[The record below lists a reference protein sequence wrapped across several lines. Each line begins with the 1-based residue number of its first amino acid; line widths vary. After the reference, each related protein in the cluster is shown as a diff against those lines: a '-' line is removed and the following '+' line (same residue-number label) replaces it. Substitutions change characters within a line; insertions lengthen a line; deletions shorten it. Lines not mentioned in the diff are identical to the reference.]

1 VRTLR
6 IGINPEATTMKRWTR
21 QLVAVAT
28 AATALLVLQAAPA
41 GASETVGSCVFE
53 EILHAEEEGLDLH
66 ALEEREFEEELEKF
80 EEDLEGCLEAPN
92 PILPETNEIIWG
104 GGAFLV
110 LFFFMAKFGFPAVK
124 RAMDARADRIRADLD
139 EADQAK
145 ADAKRVQAEYEAKLA
160 DAKAES
166 NRMIDEARVQAD
178 ELKQELQARAEADI
192 AEMRERAAAELE
204 TGRQQAINDLRSEVS
219 EIALGAA
226 ERVVGASLDRDAQS
240 QLIDAYIDEVASSNG
255 H

>member
-1 VRTLR
+1 
-6 IGINPEATTMKRWTR
+6 MKRWTR
-21 QLVAVAT
+21 KLAVVFTAAVA
-28 AATALLVLQAAPA
+28 LVFVSASSA
-41 GASETVGSCVFE
+41 GASGETVGSCAFEVF
-53 EILHAEEEGLDLH
+53 LHAEEEGMDLH
-66 ALEEREFEEELEKF
+66 AMEEPENEEELLAF
-80 EEDLEGCLEAPN
+80 EEDLEDCIEAPS
-92 PILPETNEIIWG
+92 PIIPEIDEIIWG

-124 RAMDARADRIRADLD
+124 GAMDARADRIRADLD

-145 ADAKRVQAEYEAKLA
+145 ADAKRVQADYEAKLA

-166 NRMIDEARVQAD
+166 ARMIDEARVQAD
-178 ELKQELQARAEADI
+178 ELKQELQARAESDI
-192 AEMRERAAAELE
+192 AEMRERAAAEIE
-204 TGRQQAINDLRSEVS
+204 AGRQQAINDLRSEVS

-255 H
+255 N